1 MTRLLLGR
9 ARGGAGHAAKF
20 AHEHNDTLMVAYLA
34 GVTKSVA
41 SLNDL
46 SDKMMLAFNAHRR
59 I

>member
-1 MTRLLLGR
+1 
-9 ARGGAGHAAKF
+9 
-20 AHEHNDTLMVAYLA
+20 MVAYLA